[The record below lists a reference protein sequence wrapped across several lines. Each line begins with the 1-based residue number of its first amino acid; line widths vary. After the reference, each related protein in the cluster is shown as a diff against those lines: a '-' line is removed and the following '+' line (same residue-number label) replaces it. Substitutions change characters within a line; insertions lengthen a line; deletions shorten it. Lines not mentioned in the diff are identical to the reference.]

1 MDIASSPHPSLSSP
15 GQYFYA
21 ADATPPQP
29 SPPVA
34 RQAWAQPHAS
44 PASADGRG
52 HGRDGGVPQRSASAV
67 ADMVD
72 QMEERYAAT
81 PRMTPDMRAE
91 LAAIRNQLRITYER
105 THAVEVELAA
115 ETKALANVDRVLG
128 MLHRAVEEEL
138 MMNANL
144 AKLAVKSTSGDFD
157 VLASDFMREALGH
170 SRGALPTHA
179 VMREL
184 IDAKFEALADGPT
197 PTKNVPRFAMAYDHA
212 QRLRGATG
220 GVL

>member
-52 HGRDGGVPQRSASAV
+52 HGRDGSVPQRSASAV

-72 QMEERYAAT
+72 QMEERYVAT

-105 THAVEVELAA
+105 THAVEVELA
-115 ETKALANVDRVLG
+115 V
-128 MLHRAVEEEL
+128 RACDGC
-138 MMNANL
+138 
-144 AKLAVKSTSGDFD
+144 S
-157 VLASDFMREALGH
+157 
-170 SRGALPTHA
+170 SRGCLGVSHGTAALC
-179 VMREL
+179 
-184 IDAKFEALADGPT
+184 
-197 PTKNVPRFAMAYDHA
+197 
-212 QRLRGATG
+212 TG
-220 GVL
+220 RRPGGNQSAC